1 MHIVCSKPLF
11 AWDALEDS
19 PTLQT
24 LRTAL
29 RCVPDA
35 RLLAALRAHRGR
47 GRDDYPVHV
56 LWGVVLVR
64 VLCRHV
70 SWEAVLDDLRRNPA
84 LRALLGIEGEDEVPR
99 KWNVSRFLTVLGAGP
114 HLSLLG
120 EVFDAMVERL
130 ATVVDDLGEHVA
142 GDATALSARP
152 ARGKGANPDAL
163 PEPAGGRKEY
173 TDEEGKV
180 TKVVEWFGYKLHLL
194 VDTRHEVALAYQV
207 TSTKTG
213 DNEPIADLADE
224 ALANLGT
231 PHRQPEASGDVEDEE
246 EAPPPRIKTLTYDPA
261 ADDHH
266 THEVLAERGIKPVI
280 RVRSLWK
287 GEHERMLPG
296 HDGRSNIVY
305 DEAGTVYCYDVVSA
319 PPVRHRM
326 AYIGYE
332 PARGTIKYR
341 CPARHGDWS
350 CPSDRRCNE
359 GRTYGKTVRVPCE
372 IDLRRFPPLP
382 RATRKFERLY
392 RGRSAVER
400 VNGRLKIF
408 WGIDDGNITGARRF
422 HAHVGVVMV
431 AHLAL
436 ATVLASVPRRDG
448 TLGTTRLAHVTDAVR
463 EALAGED

>member
-1 MHIVCSKPLF
+1 MHIAWSKPLF

-24 LRTAL
+24 LRKAL

-35 RLLAALRAHRGR
+35 KLLAALRAHRGR
-47 GRDDYPVHV
+47 GRNKYPVRV
-56 LWGVVLVR
+56 LWGVVLLR

-70 SWEAVLDDLRRNPA
+70 SWEAVLDDLHRNPA
-84 LRALLGIEGEDEVPR
+84 LRALLGVESEDDVPK
-99 KWNVSRFLTVLGAGP
+99 KWNVSRFLTVLGTEP
-114 HLSLLG
+114 HLSLLH
-120 EVFDAMVERL
+120 EVFNTMVERL
-130 ATVVDDLGEHVA
+130 ARAVEDLGEHVA

-180 TKVVEWFGYKLHLL
+180 TQVVEWFGYKLQLL
-194 VDTRHEVALAYQV
+194 VDARHEVALAYQV

-213 DNEPIADLADE
+213 DNEPIEGLTDA

-231 PHRQPEASGDVEDEE
+231 PHREPGACEEGEDDDEP
-246 EAPPPRIKTLTYDPA
+246 PPPRIKTLTYDPA
-261 ADDHH
+261 ADDNK
-266 THEVLAERGIKPVI
+266 THELLAERGIKPVI

-296 HDGRSNIVY
+296 HDGRSNVVY
-305 DEAGTVYCYDVVSA
+305 DEAGTVYCYDVVSD
-319 PPVRHRM
+319 PPVRRRM

-341 CPARHGDWS
+341 CPARHEGWT
-350 CPSDRRCNE
+350 CPSDQRCNE
-359 GRTYGKTVRVPCE
+359 GRSYGKTVRVPCE

-382 RATRKFERLY
+382 RATKKFERLY

-408 WGIDDGNITGARRF
+408 WGVDDGNITGAARF

-431 AHLAL
+431 GHLAL
-436 ATVLASVPRRDG
+436 ATVLASVPRRAG
-448 TLGTTRLAHVTDAVR
+448 TLGTTRLAHVTDALR
-463 EALAGED
+463 AALDGED

>member
-152 ARGKGANPDAL
+152 ARGKGANPDASPSQASRNGNHAAL
-163 PEPAGGRKEY
+163 GCGDPVAASAPRRLRPI
-173 TDEEGKV
+173 
-180 TKVVEWFGYKLHLL
+180 GY
-194 VDTRHEVALAYQV
+194 VALA
-207 TSTKTG
+207 
-213 DNEPIADLADE
+213 
-224 ALANLGT
+224 
-231 PHRQPEASGDVEDEE
+231 R
-246 EAPPPRIKTLTYDPA
+246 RA
-261 ADDHH
+261 ADRCSRVSFS
-266 THEVLAERGIKPVI
+266 TAKRPSAGRGA
-280 RVRSLWK
+280 
-287 GEHERMLPG
+287 PG
-296 HDGRSNIVY
+296 NQ
-305 DEAGTVYCYDVVSA
+305 
-319 PPVRHRM
+319 HR
-326 AYIGYE
+326 G
-332 PARGTIKYR
+332 
-341 CPARHGDWS
+341 
-350 CPSDRRCNE
+350 
-359 GRTYGKTVRVPCE
+359 
-372 IDLRRFPPLP
+372 
-382 RATRKFERLY
+382 
-392 RGRSAVER
+392 
-400 VNGRLKIF
+400 
-408 WGIDDGNITGARRF
+408 
-422 HAHVGVVMV
+422 
-431 AHLAL
+431 
-436 ATVLASVPRRDG
+436 
-448 TLGTTRLAHVTDAVR
+448 
-463 EALAGED
+463 